1 MIDTTVGAT
10 LSHCDRLDDAVA
22 LRNAVVSA
30 KKAGFE
36 WCVAAK
42 WDKALSDQERTLAA
56 SLIDGETRHVLESV
70 GLAPVVDALKDMEAV
85 YVEGQMIASHPG
97 LGPADVRSALKDF
110 YDSLY
115 SPPMPPFD
123 QIRDP
128 VLRKYARGKT
138 AENVVEVYAKIY

>member
-1 MIDTTVGAT
+1 M
-10 LSHCDRLDDAVA
+10 
-22 LRNAVVSA
+22 
-30 KKAGFE
+30 
-36 WCVAAK
+36 
-42 WDKALSDQERTLAA
+42 
-56 SLIDGETRHVLESV
+56 LESV

-85 YVEGQMIASHPG
+85 YVEGQTIASHPG

-138 AENVVEVYAKIY
+138 AENVVEVYAKIYEALRSDRGGYDDLSCLSMSPNQVQTLLSV